1 MIHKSNRKHPGELCG
16 SPFSLSHLSPSR
28 LYILQLSD
36 KEMEVI
42 QVSKRKL
49 LKALELILSVIL
61 STAKTLDKMG
71 KPPKPDGETKGK
83 V

>member
-1 MIHKSNRKHPGELCG
+1 
-16 SPFSLSHLSPSR
+16 
-28 LYILQLSD
+28 
-36 KEMEVI
+36 MEVI

>member
-1 MIHKSNRKHPGELCG
+1 
-16 SPFSLSHLSPSR
+16 
-28 LYILQLSD
+28 
-36 KEMEVI
+36 MEVI

-61 STAKTLDKMG
+61 STAETLDKMG
-71 KPPKPDGETKGK
+71 KPPKPDGETKEK